1 MYVYFQILG
10 PPTLH
15 NIGYIGFCYNI
26 IKGNPKPTVNNLLD
40 PGFFCDGSIF
50 EFTYNQNRTTADGRY
65 LIPDNT
71 DANAIQSCSFI
82 FSSSIIN
89 DLRSYTDSL
98 KTHVDTDFTKW
109 GASFS
114 ASADYHELKQRTEY
128 GEYIFVSSEAECQAY
143 GASIRDADSRLSE
156 DFIFDVAHL
165 PTTNSSLDEYLEF
178 IRMRGT
184 HIVTSLIMGGRFG
197 VRSEFSTENYGY
209 LSSGRTNIKAT
220 AGYSGYTLIG
230 GSLPSE
236 VKNQTQIF
244 NDRRKGYDV
253 YLAGYAPSVDK
264 NGTAFEWARVVN
276 ESPLPL
282 SYSLK
287 ELSQYLT
294 PRYFPSDTKIATKKM
309 LLENAT
315 REYCR
320 RTALEP
326 ADCHQEFGPK
336 KSTKIDFSFKNTIV
350 NITKYFHSQYS
361 ENPKMRIVGSLVG
374 EGKAGSPSVLMV
386 DSSVVPRELIT
397 EPVGSPQ
404 NSTMFLRYKC
414 PNNFYT
420 VSDFLTAHLPPALP
434 CIASQCLAQCSRRDA
449 HFNQFDVNLI
459 ANGFFELG
467 NSGDPSLLSFFRDP
481 KIPHEGNEEDLYKCL
496 TYKCLVT
503 Q

>member
-1 MYVYFQILG
+1 M
-10 PPTLH
+10 
-15 NIGYIGFCYNI
+15 
-26 IKGNPKPTVNNLLD
+26 
-40 PGFFCDGSIF
+40 
-50 EFTYNQNRTTADGRY
+50 RA
-65 LIPDNT
+65 
-71 DANAIQSCSFI
+71 
-82 FSSSIIN
+82 
-89 DLRSYTDSL
+89 YTDSL
-98 KTHVDTDFTKW
+98 KTHVDADFTKW

-114 ASADYHELKQRTEY
+114 ASADYHEVKQRTEY
-128 GEYIFVSSEAECQAY
+128 GEYVFVSSEAECQAY

-156 DFIFDVAHL
+156 DFIMDVAHL

-178 IRMRGT
+178 IQMRGT

-197 VRSEFSTENYGY
+197 VISEFSTENYGY

-230 GSLPSE
+230 GSL
-236 VKNQTQIF
+236 
-244 NDRRKGYDV
+244 
-253 YLAGYAPSVDK
+253 
-264 NGTAFEWARVVN
+264 
-276 ESPLPL
+276 
-282 SYSLK
+282 
-287 ELSQYLT
+287 
-294 PRYFPSDTKIATKKM
+294 DTKITTKKM

-326 ADCHQEFGPK
+326 TDCHQEFGPK
-336 KSTKIDFSFKNTIV
+336 KSTKINFSFKNTIV

-361 ENPKMRIVGSLVG
+361 ENPKMCIVGTLVG
-374 EGKAGSPSVLMV
+374 EGKARSPSVLMV
-386 DSSVVPRELIT
+386 DSSVILRELIT

-420 VSDFLTAHLPPALP
+420 VSDFLMAHLPPALP
-434 CIASQCLAQCSRRDA
+434 CIASQYLAQCSRRAA
-449 HFNQFDVNLI
+449 HFNQVDVNLI
-459 ANGFFELG
+459 ASGFFELG

-496 TYKCLVT
+496 TYKCLAT